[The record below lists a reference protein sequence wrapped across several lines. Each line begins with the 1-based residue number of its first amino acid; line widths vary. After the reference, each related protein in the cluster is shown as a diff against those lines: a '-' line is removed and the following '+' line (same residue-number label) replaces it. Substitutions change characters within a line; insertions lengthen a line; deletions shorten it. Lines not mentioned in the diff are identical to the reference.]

1 MMQRGKGTLAPGG
14 GCCRRRYAMNLETS
28 MSESTD
34 NGTGASWEAR
44 QNDAYSGAAEAAA
57 DARSRLTQAA
67 AQLEQTYT
75 KVSEDA
81 ARLMRDAREEA
92 TKRYAELEERLKQQ
106 PLMGIGLG
114 VMLGMLLTV
123 AMSGNKTIVIRERPR
138 H

>member
-1 MMQRGKGTLAPGG
+1 
-14 GCCRRRYAMNLETS
+14 
-28 MSESTD
+28 MSESPEA
-34 NGTGASWEAR
+34 GTGASWNKV
-44 QNDAYSGAAEAAA
+44 QNDVEDAAGAAASE
-57 DARSRLTQAA
+57 ARSRLTSAA

-81 ARLMRDAREEA
+81 AKLMHDAREEA

-123 AMSGNKTIVIRERPR
+123 ALSGNKTVVIRERPR